1 MKLEPYEAQRGRWPR
16 TGRHILAQYDAESVV
31 VYQAYSP
38 AIAVP
43 AAREG
48 RFVAPWSRSRM
59 TWIKPGFLWMMFRSG
74 WATKENQEAIL
85 QIRLARAGFDEILRR
100 AVHSSHAPGVY
111 ETREAWEAL
120 VGRSDVRL
128 QWDPDH
134 HPSGAKLERRAIQ
147 LGLRGAALGS
157 FADAWILG
165 IEDITPFVVEQRGR
179 VRSGDLD
186 ELVTPREEVYP
197 VADAEV
203 AGRLGVEED
212 APPR

>member
-1 MKLEPYEAQRGRWPR
+1 MEVEPYEAQRARWPR
-16 TGRHILAQYDAESVV
+16 TGRHILAQHDDESVF

-85 QIRLARAGFDEILRR
+85 RIRLARAGFDEILKR
-100 AVHSSHAPGVY
+100 AVHATFAPEVY
-111 ETREAWEAL
+111 GTREAWEGS

-147 LGLRGAALGS
+147 LGLRGAALES
-157 FADAWILG
+157 FAEAWILG
-165 IEDITPFVVEQRGR
+165 IEDITPFVVEQRAR
-179 VRSGDLD
+179 VRSGDLG
-186 ELVTPREEVYP
+186 ELRTPREEVYP

-203 AGRLGVEED
+203 AGRLGVEG
-212 APPR
+212 AR

>member
-1 MKLEPYEAQRGRWPR
+1 MKLEPYEAQRARWPR
-16 TGRHILAQYDAESVV
+16 LGRHILAQYDDESVV

-48 RFVAPWSRSRM
+48 RFMAPWSRSRM

-85 QIRLARAGFDEILRR
+85 RIRLARAGFDEILRR
-100 AVHSSHAPGVY
+100 AVHSTYVPELYA
-111 ETREAWEAL
+111 TREAWETR

-147 LGLRGAALGS
+147 IGLRGAALAS

-179 VRSGDLD
+179 VQSGALG

-203 AGRLGVEED
+203 AGKLGMEGG
-212 APPR
+212 APPG